1 MGSAVVLDRCIGNQD
16 HPQAMVGIVSITAA
30 CLAHG

>member
-16 HPQAMVGIVSITAA
+16 HSQAMVGIVSTTAA
-30 CLAHG
+30 CNAHG